1 MRDVLPDLEHVTPEW
16 LTAVLQDQ
24 EYLEHGRVTAVHL
37 KMTRATAVSLV
48 AHLEV
53 QYTGEASAALP
64 ARLFLKTSR
73 PDLIAAAPLRGQK
86 EVAFYTRLAAAMP
99 APLVVRCY
107 DAVYAP
113 EAQKFHL
120 LLEDVSTSHG
130 QATVWPLPPVESQ
143 CVQAID
149 CLAQMHAHWWDHV
162 GLAQDI
168 GARPTAASIQHGLRW
183 VEHTRPGFLD
193 FLGDRLSRQRRAV
206 YDQVLQVAPALR
218 QRLLADHGLT
228 LVHGDAHV
236 WNFLFPHHA
245 ETDTVRLID
254 WDAWSM
260 GLGTVDLAYMMAL
273 HWYPER
279 RARLEQ
285 TLLRRYHTQLLT
297 HGIVGYDW
305 DACWYDYRL
314 AAIYNLFIPMRQ
326 WAMRGWPAI
335 WWSHLERAMLAFEDL
350 HCRELF

>member
-1 MRDVLPDLEHVTPEW
+1 MRDVLPDLAHVTPEW
-16 LTAVLQDQ
+16 LTKVLRDQ
-24 EYLEHGRVTAVHL
+24 GHLEDGRVTAVHL
-37 KMTRATAVSLV
+37 KTTRSTAVSLV

-53 QYTGEASAALP
+53 QYTADAAASVP
-64 ARLFLKTSR
+64 SQLFLKTSR
-73 PDLIAAAPLRGQK
+73 PDLIAAFPLRGQK
-86 EVAFYTRLAAAMP
+86 EVAFYTRIAAAML

-113 EAQKFHL
+113 ETQKFHL
-120 LLEDVSTSHG
+120 VLEDMSASHF
-130 QATVWPLPPVESQ
+130 QATIWPLPPLQAQ

-149 CLAQMHAHWWDHV
+149 GLAQLHAHWWDHA
-162 GLAQDI
+162 GLAQDM
-168 GARPTAASIQHGLRW
+168 GARPTEASMQQGFHW
-183 VEHTRPGFLD
+183 VEHTLPEFLD

-206 YDQVLQVAPALR
+206 YEHVLRVAPLLR

-236 WNFLFPHHA
+236 WNFLFPRNVD
-245 ETDTVRLID
+245 TDTVRLID
-254 WDAWSM
+254 WEGWSM

-285 TLLRRYHTQLLT
+285 PLLRRYHTQLLT

-305 DACWYDYRL
+305 EACWYDYRL
-314 AAIYNLFIPMRQ
+314 AAIRNLFIPMRQ
-326 WAMRGWPAI
+326 WAAKLWPAI
-335 WWSHLERAMLAFEDL
+335 WWGHLERALLAFEDL
-350 HCRELF
+350 QCRELL